1 MITLLCI
8 SKMNS
13 SNKLISRMR
22 GFFKTDK
29 SAPTDPEVQGM
40 LEERLVE
47 KYLR

>member
-1 MITLLCI
+1 
-8 SKMNS
+8 MNS